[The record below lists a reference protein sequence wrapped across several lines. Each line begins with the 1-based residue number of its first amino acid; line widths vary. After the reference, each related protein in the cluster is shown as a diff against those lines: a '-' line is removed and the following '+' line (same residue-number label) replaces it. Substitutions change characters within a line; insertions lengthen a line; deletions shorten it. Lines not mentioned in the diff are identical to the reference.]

1 MPSGE
6 ASART
11 IHRRS
16 NELQSIRTTISK
28 DASTVQFEA
37 EVKALSQ
44 EDQQQLLKSAEITT
58 DIPPEQGLAM
68 KAHLAIPWNRLRI
81 IRMYIRN
88 SIGETLN
95 YISI

>member
-11 IHRRS
+11 LHRRS

-44 EDQQQLLKSAEITT
+44 EQQQVLKSAGITI

-68 KAHLAIPWNRLRI
+68 KADLAIPWNRLRI
-81 IRMYIRN
+81 IWRYIRN
-88 SIGETLN
+88 
-95 YISI
+95 